1 MHTDVPLYFVYIM
14 TNRWKTVLYTG
25 VTNSL
30 AVRVWQHKHKVF
42 AGFTKKYNCD
52 RLVYRESYDRVE
64 AAIARE
70 KQIKGWTRAKKD
82 ALITARNPE
91 WEDLAAAWYP
101 ED

>member
-1 MHTDVPLYFVYIM
+1 MHTDVHHYCVYMI

-25 VTNSL
+25 MTNSL
-30 AVRVWQHKHKVF
+30 FVRVWQHKNKTF
-42 AGFTKKYNCD
+42 AGFTKQYNCD

-82 ALITARNPE
+82 ALVAAQNPE
-91 WEDLAAAWYP
+91 WKDLAAEWYSP
-101 ED
+101 D